1 MLEIEGRRFAAGLV
15 WLERAGPLQVTR
27 MARRYRQS
35 RYLHWRAQTG
45 YADAPADDGPLAAAP
60 APALAAALLH
70 RIEDDFWMALLV
82 ADDGRGILIKA
93 REGAVLADGDQ
104 IFPTVEAA
112 RHAFNEASALGW
124 SLHAMADLVPEA
136 AVIEVDDLATTAE
149 MELRPVPF
157 ARMTARHAAAA
168 TLALAILTAAGA
180 GWIHRRALEALLFGP
195 PPAPVA
201 VADAVIATVIDG
213 AALVRACGAAL
224 AARPP
229 HLLAWR
235 LERIECPPRLADP
248 ALLAGRPEL
257 AGQAV
262 AVIRWRLE
270 NGRPAA
276 LHRRLAERQLAGY
289 HLAQVSGR
297 EAWALQ
303 PLGPVQRQHQAAET
317 PPLVFRRAVDRTFGP
332 RGAEIVHGASA
343 RVSRVTAADTLAD
356 LAGLVAG
363 LGPVEALSL
372 ARAAGGPWVVDL
384 RPPRPALVSRAT
396 GSPTEAPR

>member
-1 MLEIEGRRFAAGLV
+1 
-15 WLERAGPLQVTR
+15 
-27 MARRYRQS
+27 
-35 RYLHWRAQTG
+35 
-45 YADAPADDGPLAAAP
+45 
-60 APALAAALLH
+60 
-70 RIEDDFWMALLV
+70 MALLV

-112 RHAFNEASALGW
+112 LHAFNEASALGW
-124 SLHAMADLVPEA
+124 SLHAMADLVAEA
-136 AVIEVDDLATTAE
+136 AVIEVDAPATTAE

-168 TLALAILTAAGA
+168 TLALAILAAAGE
-180 GWIHRRALEALLFGP
+180 GWVHRRALEALLFGP

-201 VADAVIATVIDG
+201 VADAVIASVID
-213 AALVRACGAAL
+213 GAAL

-257 AGQAV
+257 AGRAV

-270 NGRPAA
+270 DGRPAA

-303 PLGPVQRQHQAAET
+303 PLGPVQRQHQTAET
-317 PPLVFRRAVDRTFGP
+317 PPLVFRRAVDRAFGP
-332 RGAEIVHGASA
+332 RGAEIVHGAGA

-356 LAGLVAG
+356 LARLVAG

-384 RPPRPALVSRAT
+384 RPPRPALAPRAT
-396 GSPTEAPR
+396 RSPTEAPR